1 LEEKLLLKE
10 AWYITE
16 RELRHFA
23 RRRIQVITSF
33 IQPVIWLAFFG
44 YAISSGIAG
53 VAMGLMG
60 SLGTQSSSNLLQI
73 FVYFLP
79 IDYFTKLGLSSLVS
93 VRYIDF
99 MATGIIA
106 FTVMATAFM
115 SGVSIIWDK
124 RFGYFN
130 KLLVA
135 PVPRASIMLGKMIAA
150 TIRSLIQAFVVIILA
165 ILLGIRIYTGI
176 VGLALTIPFMVI
188 FALGLAGISTAAGI
202 KMSNV
207 EGFFGIFQMILLPLF
222 FVSPAI
228 APLESM
234 PGWLQNAARFNPL
247 TYAID
252 AIRRSLLGGQFGPLY
267 GDWAFMGIGG
277 ALLYDFAVLSI
288 IFIFMVLIGAYL
300 FRKSAT

>member
-1 LEEKLLLKE
+1 LLKE

-16 RELRHFA
+16 RELIHFG
-23 RRRIQVITSF
+23 RRRIQLITSF

-44 YAISSGIAG
+44 YAISSGITG
-53 VAMGLMG
+53 LLMGLTG
-60 SLGTQSSSNLLQI
+60 GLSSQGSSSLLQI

-79 IDYFTKLGLSSLVS
+79 VDFFTKFMLSNLVS

-106 FTVMATAFM
+106 FTVLATAFM

-124 RFGYFN
+124 RFGYFY

-135 PVPRASIMLGKMIAA
+135 PIPRASIMLGKMIAA
-150 TIRSLIQAFVVIILA
+150 TIRSLIQALIVITLA
-165 ILLGIRIYTGI
+165 ILLGIKIYTGVIGI
-176 VGLALTIPFMVI
+176 VLIIPFMVV
-188 FALGLAGISTAAGI
+188 FALGLAGISVAAGI
-202 KMSNV
+202 KLSNV

-247 TYAID
+247 TYAVD
-252 AIRRSLLGGQFGPLY
+252 AVRKSLLGGEFGPLY
-267 GDWAFMGIGG
+267 GNWALMGIGG
-277 ALLYDFAVLSI
+277 SLLYDFAVLSL
-288 IFIFMVLIGAYL
+288 IFIFMILIGAYL
-300 FRKSAT
+300 FRKSIA